1 MASTYT
7 ELKKGAQGNNVSA
20 MQAALKNAGYDT
32 QVNGAFDDATEA
44 AIRQY
49 QQANGLTVDGIA
61 GNQTLSKLYGTE
73 GAADSDTY
81 TPSAAVT
88 QAQKYLE
95 SLQQTKPGEYKNAW
109 QDQLSG
115 LLDRIQNREA
125 FTYDPTNDPLYNI
138 YKDRYIQNGRRAM
151 QDTMGQA
158 AALTGGYGNSYA
170 QSVGQQQYNQYME
183 GLNDI
188 VPQLQQQA
196 WQQYQDE
203 GNRLLQN
210 YELVNQQENQDYS
223 RWRGGLEDW
232 ERAQSAAQDA
242 YNGAYDRDYNA
253 FTGQRNWEMAV
264 QQQQQARESELRQ
277 YAYQTAMAMIQ
288 KGKVPSGGLL
298 NTAGISAAD
307 AKALAA
313 AYKKKKSGG
322 GGGKTPTQTAA
333 EIEANGLAY
342 LQGYD
347 MDYGQFWEQNYGSDS
362 AAGYSDKK
370 SPLYKKGV
378 DAATTKEGIDYITQQ
393 YAAYDP
399 LKAARE
405 GISTAVKDKKLTSA
419 EAEWVKNILKSQG
432 K

>member
-7 ELKKGAQGNNVSA
+7 ELKLGAKGNNVSA
-20 MQAALKNAGYDT
+20 MQAALRNAGYDT
-32 QVNGAFDDATEA
+32 QVSGDFDDATEA
-44 AIRQY
+44 ALRQY

-61 GNQTLSKLYGTE
+61 GNQTLNRLYGTE
-73 GAADSDTY
+73 NSGSGDTY

-95 SLQQTKPGEYKNAW
+95 SLQQTKPGEYQNQW
-109 QDQLSG
+109 QDQLNG

-313 AYKKKKSGG
+313 AYKKKSRGSGSPG
-322 GGGKTPTQTAA
+322 PGSQEQTADD
-333 EIEANGLAY
+333 IKKNANAY
-342 LQGYD
+342 LD
-347 MDYGQFWEQNYGSDS
+347 TLMDEHPFYMSID
-362 AAGYSDKK
+362 AGDK
-370 SPLYKKGV
+370 
-378 DAATTKEGIDYITQQ
+378 TTKGYTGNRTG
-393 YAAYDP
+393 YAAYIKDQA
-399 LKAARE
+399 KQAAKQKT
-405 GISTAVKDKKLTSA
+405 ITSA
-419 EAEWVKNILKSQG
+419 EKKWIDDYAKALASTVKK
-432 K
+432 